1 MKVLLVNGS
10 PNREGCTHTA
20 LSEVAATLQKN
31 GIETEMLYLGKKPLA
46 GCIACGNCL
55 KTGHCF
61 RDDVVQEIQAR
72 LEEFDGLV
80 IGSPVY
86 SITAARPGSLSP
98 SSTGSSMRRR
108 GAWRARSALRLF
120 RAAGAAPRPPS
131 SSSTS
136 ISPSATCPSSRRST
150 GIRSMA
156 LRPTMCARTAR
167 GCRRCACWGRTWR
180 GCSAASRADAATASR
195 SRTTSRVCAPT
206 SSRTSIDPRRRAGVA
221 TRLSAGVTRVRVSHW
236 RIIC

>member
-31 GIETEMLYLGKKPLA
+31 GIETELLYLGKKPLA

-80 IGSPVY
+80 VGSPVY
-86 SITAARPGSLSP
+86 YSGPTGQLVSFLNRLFYATEGRMAGKVGAAVVSC
-98 SSTGSSMRRR
+98 RR
-108 GAWRARSALRLF
+108 G
-120 RAAGAAPRPPS
+120 GA
-131 SSSTS
+131 
-136 ISPSATCPSSRRST
+136 SATFEQLNQYFTICNMPIVSSQYWNSVHGFTPDDVRKDRE
-150 GIRSMA
+150 G
-156 LRPTMCARTAR
+156 LQTMRV
-167 GCRRCACWGRTWR
+167 WGRTWR

-206 SSRTSIDPRRRAGVA
+206 SSRTSIDPRQRAGVA
-221 TRLSAGVTRVRVSHW
+221 TRLSAGVTRVRVSRW

>member
-31 GIETEMLYLGKKPLA
+31 GIETELLYLGKKPLA

-80 IGSPVY
+80 VGSPVY
-86 SITAARPGSLSP
+86 YSGPTGQLVSFLNRLFYATEGRMAGKVGAAVVSC
-98 SSTGSSMRRR
+98 RR
-108 GAWRARSALRLF
+108 GGASA
-120 RAAGAAPRPPS
+120 PS

-221 TRLSAGVTRVRVSHW
+221 TRLSAGVTRVRVSRW